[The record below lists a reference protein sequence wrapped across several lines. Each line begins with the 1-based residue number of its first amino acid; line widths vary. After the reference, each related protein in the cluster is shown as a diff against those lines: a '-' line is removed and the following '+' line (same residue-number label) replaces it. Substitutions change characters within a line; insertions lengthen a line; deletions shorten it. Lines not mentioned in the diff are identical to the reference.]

1 MKSIY
6 TSNIIS
12 PQCCSETFVF
22 PKRGIQHLFTPFS
35 RGINLFNSINSST
48 DVSNVNVNSHT
59 AIIYALDNIN
69 STTDTPADSSKH
81 SNGIIIT
88 YNKNQ

>member
-22 PKRGIQHLFTPFS
+22 PKREIQHLSTPFS
-35 RGINLFNSINSST
+35 RSIYLFNSIDSST
-48 DVSNVNVNSHT
+48 DVYNVNTNCHT
-59 AIIYALDNIN
+59 EIIYTLDNRN
-69 STTDTPADSSKH
+69 STTDKPVDSSKR

>member
-22 PKRGIQHLFTPFS
+22 PKKGIQNLSTPFS
-35 RGINLFNSINSST
+35 RGIYLFNSIESST
-48 DVSNVNVNSHT
+48 DVYNVNLNCHT
-59 AIIYALDNIN
+59 AIIFALDNRK
-69 STTDTPADSSKH
+69 STTHKPAVSNKR